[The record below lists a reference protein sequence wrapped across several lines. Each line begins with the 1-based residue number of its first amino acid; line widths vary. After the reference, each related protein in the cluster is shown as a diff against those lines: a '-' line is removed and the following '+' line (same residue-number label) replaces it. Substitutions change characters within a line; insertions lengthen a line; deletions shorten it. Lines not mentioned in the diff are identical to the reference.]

1 MQPSDKYDVKTVID
15 LNQITVRP
23 PLQVKG
29 DASKEFV
36 TRLEKYKQH
45 LTSVNLQSVSAVE
58 RVVDGLCEKGPDWKD
73 HRARLQKELKP
84 LVTGIL
90 ELEKRW
96 FHNVCAAHES
106 AETHLADNKKLLVRQ
121 AEMLKSPPPSYE
133 TLQSLETQQKNI
145 KENWSPSRAKWTNL
159 DRLEGRIKRAN
170 TLRNDVSNLYGNE
183 YFEGLR
189 RYFRA
194 LGFIVAPS
202 YLPPAAVFPFEDW
215 IPLEGNS
222 GKTPEQL
229 AHVSDELMVK
239 YHVLGRSYS
248 GMRYR
253 SDVATDVSGCVCV
266 SWVVAKC
273 ATNKKRMLVPV
284 LGMSGS
290 APKNADVMDAMLGAC
305 ALPPYKDPANK
316 PFGKEPLKTVPQS
329 QSGSQAF
336 NQYYDD
342 LMTRA
347 NNLAINYRVREILS
361 LRLPSRQ
368 AMLSYA
374 GLSFTAASRQELA
387 TNGTSSMPTPG
398 VARWHSFNCAEPAAL
413 AWISSFFV
421 DGQDVHLCCPYEGA
435 DDPGALGLKPKET
448 CPWCATVELTY
459 RSLKKVAP
467 NEQGLWS
474 NKFEESMK
482 TGKWDR
488 EFTDARLFTQ
498 KGTDEAQRVDLPR
511 NKPTFDPA
519 YPNAVN
525 NNVAVLRSVFKE
537 VGLLRKSTI
546 REEQPALWQTV

>member
-1 MQPSDKYDVKTVID
+1 MQPSDKYDVKTVFD
-15 LNQITVRP
+15 LNQITVRT

-36 TRLEKYKQH
+36 ARLDKYKQH
-45 LTSVNLQSVSAVE
+45 LTSVSLQPVSAVE
-58 RVVDGLCEKGPDWKD
+58 RVVDGLCEKGPDWD
-73 HRARLQKELKP
+73 VQRNRLKKELKP

-96 FHNVCAAHES
+96 FHNVCEAHES
-106 AETHLADNKKLLVRQ
+106 AEKHLAENQTLLRRQ
-121 AEMLKSPPPSYE
+121 QELLKSPPPSHA
-133 TLQSLETQQKNI
+133 TLKSLESQQTLI
-145 KENWSPSRAKWTNL
+145 KKSWSSSRAKWANL
-159 DRLEGRIKRAN
+159 DRLDNKIKTAVTRRDEVGN
-170 TLRNDVSNLYGNE
+170 VYGHE

-189 RYFRA
+189 RYLRA

-202 YLPPAAVFPFEDW
+202 YLPPAAVFPSEDW
-215 IPLEGNS
+215 IPLEGTS
-222 GKTPEQL
+222 TKTPEHL
-229 AHVSDELMVK
+229 ARVSDELMVK
-239 YHVLGRSYS
+239 YHVLGTAYA

-253 SDVATDVSGCVCV
+253 SDVPTDVSGCVCV
-266 SWVVAKC
+266 SWVVTKC
-273 ATNKKRMLVPV
+273 VSNKKRMLVPI

-290 APKNADVMDAMLGAC
+290 APKNADVLDAMLGAC

-316 PFGKEPLKTVPQS
+316 PFGKEPLKEILHPQS
-329 QSGSQAF
+329 KELQF

-342 LMTRA
+342 LMGRA
-347 NNLAINYRVREILS
+347 NNLAINYRVRELLS

-374 GLSFTAASRQELA
+374 GLSFTAASRDELA
-387 TNGTSSMPTPG
+387 KMSDSSTPSPG

-459 RSLKKVAP
+459 RSLKKVSP
-467 NEQGLWS
+467 EEKDLWS
-474 NKFEESMK
+474 KKFEESMK

-488 EFTDARLFTQ
+488 EFTDARLFSALD
-498 KGTDEAQRVDLPR
+498 TDQGRRVDLPR
-511 NKPTFDPA
+511 NKPTFDSA
-519 YPNAVN
+519 YPSAVN

-546 REEQPALWQTV
+546 REEKSALWQTA